1 MGFSCHLDLH
11 QCYRNSKIPSVQHV
25 WPRWNII
32 LELDRLSAGQ
42 QQLQRGGES
51 TDTDEFQGE
60 FTIEVGDR
68 AFTIGLLDTV
78 KQALAKEGGTFAYT
92 LHVPVA

>member
-1 MGFSCHLDLH
+1 MLQKLQNYLCTACLATVENYTGVG
-11 QCYRNSKIPSVQHV
+11 PVV
-25 WPRWNII
+25 G
-32 LELDRLSAGQ
+32 GQ

>member
-1 MGFSCHLDLH
+1 
-11 QCYRNSKIPSVQHV
+11 
-25 WPRWNII
+25 
-32 LELDRLSAGQ
+32 LSAGQ

-68 AFTIGLLDTV
+68 AFTIGLLDV